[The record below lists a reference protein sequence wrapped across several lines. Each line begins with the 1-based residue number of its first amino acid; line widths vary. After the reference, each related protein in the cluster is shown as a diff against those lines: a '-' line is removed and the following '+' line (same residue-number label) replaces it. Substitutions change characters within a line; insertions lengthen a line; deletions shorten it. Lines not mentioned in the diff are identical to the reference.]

1 MNGAISKSMATLAS
15 LVLDGPP
22 TPLANGAVDS
32 EIIAAIK
39 KASNGENLLAAIKS
53 MKAKSWLEQTV
64 KVAKDAADASIKI
77 VDEPISDVNVDIS
90 VVLTLLNTLRGLRAE
105 HRSLVMSL
113 YAAEDS
119 EADLARE
126 IAFRSSSERSKY
138 VARTAENAKVR
149 LTSSRD
155 QLAFLERQVKQSKKL
170 LEDHTDPDR
179 PLDEARV
186 AWDVAWNSLSSEE
199 PAASNWVAAASE
211 TPEGKALDIQAL
223 GDRRTIA
230 AFGQAYLYYLGAQR
244 GVSSLRSQ
252 VLAVS
257 AAKEQAVQSMKTAEA
272 YIEALTQQAREDDR
286 ALQQLQTTFERAK
299 SRKSSLTTN
308 FSLRIESL
316 LLEYSSAA
324 LALETS
330 SRRLQTC
337 LSHIGIAYSP
347 FVAAPLLDPQ
357 ENDEKLIADQFAQL
371 SRTSERLLTRAPLF
385 RTIKLSI
392 ALPALQW
399 GAVLEFPAERR
410 VQLKLAFDEFG
421 PAVVLAAWLKSPD
434 ATYAAAAVRSRHTEF
449 LVDKLSYSW
458 LPLVC
463 TENSATVSLSTPG
476 VDSLRGTTLP
486 TVMTLNVTFYR
497 TPTEGSQLELVLR
510 CYGG

>member
-53 MKAKSWLEQTV
+53 MKAKSSLEQTA
-64 KVAKDAADASIKI
+64 KVAKEAADASIKI
-77 VDEPISDVNVDIS
+77 VDEPISDVNVDMS

-155 QLAFLERQVKQSKKL
+155 QLAFLDKQVKQSKKL
-170 LEDHTDPDR
+170 LDDHTDPDR

-223 GDRRTIA
+223 
-230 AFGQAYLYYLGAQR
+230 
-244 GVSSLRSQ
+244 
-252 VLAVS
+252 VL
-257 AAKEQAVQSMKTAEA
+257 
-272 YIEALTQQAREDDR
+272 
-286 ALQQLQTTFERAK
+286 
-299 SRKSSLTTN
+299 
-308 FSLRIESL
+308 
-316 LLEYSSAA
+316 
-324 LALETS
+324 
-330 SRRLQTC
+330 
-337 LSHIGIAYSP
+337 
-347 FVAAPLLDPQ
+347 
-357 ENDEKLIADQFAQL
+357 
-371 SRTSERLLTRAPLF
+371 
-385 RTIKLSI
+385 
-392 ALPALQW
+392 
-399 GAVLEFPAERR
+399 
-410 VQLKLAFDEFG
+410 
-421 PAVVLAAWLKSPD
+421 
-434 ATYAAAAVRSRHTEF
+434 
-449 LVDKLSYSW
+449 
-458 LPLVC
+458 
-463 TENSATVSLSTPG
+463 
-476 VDSLRGTTLP
+476 
-486 TVMTLNVTFYR
+486 
-497 TPTEGSQLELVLR
+497 
-510 CYGG
+510 